1 MARTIGAKNKPKF
14 ANVDLKQ
21 LIDKFKPDM
30 IIPIGIDFAK
40 AMSLSYKMPGENV
53 EAESAEDVTPPRIEV
68 IE

>member
-21 LIDKFKPDM
+21 LIEKFKPDM

-40 AMSLSYKMPGENV
+40 AMSLNYKMPGESAEV
-53 EAESAEDVTPPRIEV
+53 ETAEDVTPPRIE
-68 IE
+68 II